1 MTDFMPFRTSHRGDP
16 STPGAASLPPY
27 EVGLSPA
34 VPDVVPTA
42 DPVADAAPDAG
53 LQRPIQVRVGGRW
66 IAGETVADQRQGTG
80 QGVLVS
86 HHGHLVWVDP
96 EDVRTPTEL
105 QQAAASA
112 SAADLWSERAQGLD
126 SGIAAEFARMALELH
141 DEPGVEETIEKV
153 LEFALRAVA
162 CDAAAVLLV
171 HKGGKV
177 EVAAATDD
185 LAVSAAEAQIGCG
198 EGPALAALDQLNG
211 LLVRDAALDERWPS
225 WTARFGALGLRSV
238 LRVRLSAGGST
249 LGALELYDAEPDRFD
264 ADDEAVAQIL
274 GRHASVALSQARQES
289 TLWQA
294 IDARKLIGQA
304 QGLLME
310 RFDLDADQAFAVLR
324 RYSQDNNVKLREV
337 ARLLV
342 ETRRLPTKEKD

>member
-1 MTDFMPFRTSHRGDP
+1 MTDFLPVRTSRGVDP
-16 STPGAASLPPY
+16 TPPGAHPLTTY
-27 EVGLSPA
+27 ELGPHQ
-34 VPDVVPTA
+34 
-42 DPVADAAPDAG
+42 ADAGAG
-53 LQRPIQVRVGGRW
+53 VMPRQAIQIRVGGRW
-66 IAGETVADQRQGTG
+66 IAGETVADQGRGTG
-80 QGVLVS
+80 RGVLVS
-86 HHGHLVWVDP
+86 HHGHLVRVGP

-105 QQAAASA
+105 
-112 SAADLWSERAQGLD
+112 ERAELERAEVSAGASSVWGERSQGLD

-141 DEPGVEETIEKV
+141 DEPGVDETIEKV

-177 EVAAATDD
+177 EVAATTDD
-185 LAVSAAEAQIGCG
+185 LAVSAAQAQIGCG
-198 EGPALAALDQLNG
+198 EGPGLAALEQPTGVMVTDAALDQ
-211 LLVRDAALDERWPS
+211 RWPL
-225 WTARFGALGLRSV
+225 WTAPFTTLGLRSV
-238 LRVRLSAGGST
+238 LSVRLSAGGQT
-249 LGALELYDAEPDRFD
+249 LGALELYDAEPARFH

-310 RFDLDADQAFAVLR
+310 RFALDADQAFAVLR

-342 ETRRLPTKEKD
+342 ETRRLPTKDSADGGGSS

>member
-1 MTDFMPFRTSHRGDP
+1 MTDFLPFRTSHRVDP
-16 STPGAASLPPY
+16 TVPGSPPVATYELGQAAQV
-27 EVGLSPA
+27 E
-34 VPDVVPTA
+34 VVP
-42 DPVADAAPDAG
+42 
-53 LQRPIQVRVGGRW
+53 QEPIQIRVGGRW
-66 IAGETVADQRQGTG
+66 IAGEAVADRRQVRGEE
-80 QGVLVS
+80 VLVS
-86 HHGHLVWVDP
+86 HHGHLLWVDQQ
-96 EDVRTPTEL
+96 DIRTSTACDQTGP
-105 QQAAASA
+105 AA
-112 SAADLWSERAQGLD
+112 SAADLWGERTEGLD

-141 DEPGVEETIEKV
+141 DEPGVDETIEKV

-177 EVAAATDD
+177 DVATATEQLAIDAAA
-185 LAVSAAEAQIGCG
+185 AQIACG
-198 EGPALAALDQLNG
+198 EGPGLAVLDQPAG
-211 LLVRDAALDERWPS
+211 LMVRDAALDQRWPTWS
-225 WTARFGALGLRSV
+225 ARFGSLGLRSV
-238 LRVRLSAGGST
+238 LSVRLSAGGST

-264 ADDEAVAQIL
+264 SDDEAVAQIL

-342 ETRRLPTKEKD
+342 ETRRLPTKD

>member
-1 MTDFMPFRTSHRGDP
+1 M
-16 STPGAASLPPY
+16 
-27 EVGLSPA
+27 
-34 VPDVVPTA
+34 
-42 DPVADAAPDAG
+42 
-53 LQRPIQVRVGGRW
+53 QIRVGGRW
-66 IAGETVADQRQGTG
+66 IAGEAVSDRRQVPGE
-80 QGVLVS
+80 GVLVS
-86 HHGHLVWVDP
+86 HHGHLLWVDP
-96 EDVRTPTEL
+96 EDVRTSAEPN
-105 QQAAASA
+105 QVGPSA
-112 SAADLWSERAQGLD
+112 SAADLWSERTEGLD
-126 SGIAAEFARMALELH
+126 AGIAAEFARMALELH
-141 DEPGVEETIEKV
+141 DEPGVDETIEKV

-177 EVAAATDD
+177 EVAAATDH
-185 LAVSAAEAQIGCG
+185 LATDAAEAQVTCG
-198 EGPALAALDQLNG
+198 EGPGLAALDLPAG
-211 LLVRDAALDERWPS
+211 LMIRDAALDQRWPE
-225 WTARFGALGLRSV
+225 WAARFGALGLRSV
-238 LRVRLSAGGST
+238 LSVRLSAGGSN
-249 LGALELYDAEPDRFD
+249 LGTLELYDAEPARFD

-274 GRHASVALSQARQES
+274 SRHASVALSQARQES

-342 ETRRLPTKEKD
+342 ETRRLPTKD